1 MDIKKEY
8 AENLAKPKNETIYL
22 NKRLFDTYNSIVDF
36 KLNTKLF
43 GTNIDLG
50 SGDKGFS
57 EVCRINNIISYPYD
71 YPEFNIE
78 KDTLLQDN
86 ESIDFVTMNAVI
98 EHIKDPSNILKE
110 IKRVLKNEGLLFIR
124 TPNWQL
130 DFKNF
135 YNDPTHVK
143 PYSPDT
149 IKKTLKLAGF
159 EVLFLEPGLIKKS
172 TFWWKLPDKLKWKVA
187 SLIKGGTK
195 SILAVGFKINKKE
208 KE

>member
-8 AENLAKPKNETIYL
+8 ANNLAKPKKESIYL
-22 NKRLFDTYNSIVDF
+22 NKRLFDTYNSIVNL
-36 KLNTKLF
+36 KLNKSLW
-43 GTNIDLG
+43 GINIDLG

-57 EVCRINNIISYPYD
+57 EVCRINNITSYPYD
-71 YPEFNIE
+71 YPEFDIE
-78 KDTLLQDN
+78 KDILSQSD
-86 ESIDFVTMNAVI
+86 ESVDFVTMNAVI
-98 EHIKDPSNILKE
+98 EHIKDPSSILKE

-149 IKKTLKLAGF
+149 IKNTLKLAGF
-159 EVLFLEPGLIKKS
+159 EVLFLEPGLVKKS

-195 SILAVGFKINKKE
+195 SILVVGFKINKKE